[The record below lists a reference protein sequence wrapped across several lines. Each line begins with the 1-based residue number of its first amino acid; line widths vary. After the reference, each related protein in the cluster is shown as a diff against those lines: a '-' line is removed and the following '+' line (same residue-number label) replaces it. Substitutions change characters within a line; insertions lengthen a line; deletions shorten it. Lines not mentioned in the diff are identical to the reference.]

1 MSKLTLSVDDTV
13 ISRAKRY
20 AKTQG
25 VSISKM
31 VEAYL
36 SAVIAEPATRIP
48 RDTPVLR
55 SVRGILKKADV
66 KDYKRYLATKYR

>member
-1 MSKLTLSVDDTV
+1 MSKLTLNVDDTV
-13 ISRAKRY
+13 ISGAKRY
-20 AKTQG
+20 AKAHG

-36 SAVIAEPATRIP
+36 AAVAEPTARVAA
-48 RDTPVLR
+48 DTPVLR
-55 SVRGILKKADV
+55 SVRGILGKADL

>member
-20 AKTQG
+20 AKAHG

-36 SAVIAEPATRIP
+36 GAVIAEPTTRMP
-48 RDTPVLR
+48 ADTPILR

>member
-13 ISRAKRY
+13 VSRAKRY
-20 AKTQG
+20 AKAHG
-25 VSISKM
+25 VSISKI

-36 SAVIAEPATRIP
+36 AAVAEPTARVP
-48 RDTPVLR
+48 ADTPVLR
-55 SVRGILKKADV
+55 SVRGILSKADV